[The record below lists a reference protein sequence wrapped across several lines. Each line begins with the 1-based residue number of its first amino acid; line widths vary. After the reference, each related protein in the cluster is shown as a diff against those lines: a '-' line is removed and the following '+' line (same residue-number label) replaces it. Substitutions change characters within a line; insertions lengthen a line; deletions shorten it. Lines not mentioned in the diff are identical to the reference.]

1 MRFTIPTLLLAIAA
15 LLSGSGAAL
24 AQPSGITD
32 FDRIFVCNL
41 EDSSFSVLSY
51 PEMKE
56 VARKHVGP
64 RPYYLAINGD
74 NSILAITV
82 EGEESIKF
90 YNAKTY
96 EQLGQLR
103 IGRMYSDHLMTLPDG
118 RRLIISDRY
127 GNAVLLIDFATM
139 KIIKRIEGVL
149 QPHNIRIG
157 ATGQFAYVT
166 TKVDPSITVID
177 LNKGEIRNQFKMK
190 FIPRGLAPSP
200 DEKLVYCGAN
210 WVNSI
215 FEYDAHTG
223 KLLKVI
229 STEPPK
235 TAPIVQESTYHGLE
249 FFNDSLLMATNEG
262 NSTLDLINVRT
273 GRLVDRSTNVNGP
286 GAISL
291 LGGGRGEL
299 IFTNMGD
306 NTIVLAKIGADQ
318 KFQMV
323 KSAKTGDRVGEL
335 PKRFTFANR

>member
-1 MRFTIPTLLLAIAA
+1 MYFRITAYTLATLALILGATAA
-15 LLSGSGAAL
+15 I
-24 AQPSGITD
+24 AQPSGVRD
-32 FDRIFVCNL
+32 FDRIFVANL

-82 EGEESIKF
+82 EGEESVKF
-90 YNAKTY
+90 YDAKTY

-103 IGRMYSDHLMTLPDG
+103 IGKMYSDHLMTLPDG
-118 RRLIISDRY
+118 KRLIISDRY

-139 KIIKRIEGVL
+139 TILKRIEGVM

-166 TKVDPSITVID
+166 TKVDPSITVVD
-177 LNKGEIRNQFKMK
+177 LDKGEIRNQFKMK
-190 FIPRGLAPSP
+190 FIPRGLAPSN
-200 DEKLVYCGAN
+200 DEKRVYCGAN

-215 FEYDAHTG
+215 FEYDAISG

-229 STEPPK
+229 STDPPK

-249 FFNDSLLMATNEG
+249 FFNDTLLMATNEG
-262 NSTLDLINVRT
+262 NSTLDLIDVRN
-273 GRLVDRSTNVNGP
+273 GKLVDRSTNVNGP

-291 LGGGRGEL
+291 LGGNKGEL

-306 NTIVLAKIGADQ
+306 NTIVLAKIGPDL
-318 KFQMV
+318 KFTML
-323 KSAKTGDRVGEL
+323 KTAKTGERVGEL
-335 PKRFTFANR
+335 PKRFTFATR